1 MDRFD
6 AIVVGLGGAG
16 SSTVAHL
23 ASGGTKVLGLEQFPA
38 GHALGSSHGKTRIYR
53 TSYSEGPEYVPLVQ
67 RAQVLWNEL
76 QRSTDAP
83 IIRRT
88 GGLFLGSPT
97 SPLIAGALRSAAYWS
112 LKHER
117 LSAADVRARYP
128 QFRVRD
134 PDVAVWDAEA
144 GAVFPENCMAAYAA
158 QASAAGAELHYGE
171 PVVSWTASDGSVAVR
186 TRLGDYRARSLVVT
200 SGSWTPAMFPDL
212 ALPLRIERQLV
223 AWFSASDP
231 NTVRPDRMPVFLW
244 DLGGDREKYGLP
256 DFGDGVK
263 IGSWG
268 GTVIPRPEAADRT
281 VHDAEERTAEEFV
294 RDHFV
299 GVEPHPNAWTSCLY
313 TMAPDHHFLIGRHPR
328 FDQVVI
334 VSACSGHGYKFT
346 SVLGEI
352 VARLVHHEDPGFDLA
367 PFDPM
372 RFSRSAGAARSD

>member
-16 SSTVAHL
+16 SSAVAHL
-23 ASGGTKVLGLEQFPA
+23 ATGGATVLGLEQFPA
-38 GHALGSSHGKTRIYR
+38 GHTLGSSHGKTRIYR

-67 RAQVLWNEL
+67 RAQILWAEL
-76 QRSTDAP
+76 QRSTRAP

-97 SPLIAGALRSAAYWS
+97 SPLIAGALRSAERCS
-112 LKHER
+112 LQHGR
-117 LSAADVRARYP
+117 LSAADVRNRYP
-128 QFRVRD
+128 QFRIEDR
-134 PDVAVWDAEA
+134 DVAVWDAEA

-158 QASAAGAELHYGE
+158 QATAAGAELRYGE
-171 PVVSWTASDGSVAVR
+171 PVVSWAATDGGVDVR
-186 TRLGDYRARSLVVT
+186 TRDGEYRARSLVVT
-200 SGSWTPAMFPDL
+200 SGSWTPSIFPDL

-231 NTVRPDRMPVFLW
+231 ASVGPDRMPVFLW

-281 VHDAEERTAEEFV
+281 IHPSEVRTAEEFV
-294 RDHFV
+294 RSHFV
-299 GVEPHPNAWTSCLY
+299 GLGPQPRAWTSCLY

-328 FDQVVI
+328 HDRVVL

-352 VARLVHHEDPGFDLA
+352 VARLVHQEDPGFDLS

-372 RFSRSAGAARSD
+372 RFATNAGTARSS